1 MNVVRKS
8 VIATRKTINLTR
20 RKVMN
25 LGNILLFF
33 LAVTIFAVIFTIL
46 RIVAAAPKDEYDD

>member
-1 MNVVRKS
+1 
-8 VIATRKTINLTR
+8 
-20 RKVMN
+20 MN

-33 LAVTIFAVIFTIL
+33 LAVAIFAVIFTIL